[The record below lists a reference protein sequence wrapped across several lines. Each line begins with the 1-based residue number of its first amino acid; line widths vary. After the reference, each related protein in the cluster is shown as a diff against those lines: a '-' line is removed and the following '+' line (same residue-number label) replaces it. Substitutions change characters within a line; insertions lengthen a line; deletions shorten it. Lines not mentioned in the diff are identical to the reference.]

1 MVSKDYLKEYNRVRR
16 LYKSYQK
23 RGYDIG
29 FELPSKV
36 KKPTKSSIRRL
47 KNITPDYIIR
57 NSTYKLSTGEVIPG
71 IVRRGQERRA
81 AGKKSAIKKTLGKV
95 AKLAEL
101 PQEENLILSKMQQV
115 IESWSAQLDWSSGK
129 SARTLD
135 KIKQQDVDTIKTMLE
150 GAIQQYGEK
159 AVLNNIKKNSKQIS
173 DILERALYGG
183 YTSNRNTFDN
193 ARQQMDHD
201 FVTFAELLKGE
212 PLTSDEVIKWT
223 DLMEEQDF
231 YR

>member
-23 RGYDIG
+23 KGYDIG
-29 FELPSKV
+29 FKLPSKV
-36 KKPTKSSIRRL
+36 KKPTEASIKKL
-47 KNITPDYIIR
+47 KNITSDYIIR
-57 NSTYKLSTGEVIPG
+57 NSTYKLSSGEIIPG
-71 IVRRGQERRA
+71 MIRRGQERRA
-81 AGKKSAIKKTLGKV
+81 AGKKAAIKRSLGKV
-95 AKLAEL
+95 ARAVEL
-101 PQEENLILSKMQQV
+101 PKEENLILSKIQQ
-115 IESWSAQLDWSSGK
+115 IIDSWDTQINWSDNLAG
-129 SARTLD
+129 
-135 KIKQQDVDTIKTMLE
+135 IKKQDVNTIKTMLN

-183 YTSNRNTFDN
+183 YTSNKKTFESG
-193 ARQQMDHD
+193 RQQMDHD

-223 DLMEEQDF
+223 DLMEEQNF

>member
-29 FELPSKV
+29 FKLPSKV
-36 KKPTKSSIRRL
+36 KKPTEASIRKL

-57 NSTYKLSTGEVIPG
+57 KSTYKLSTGETIPG
-71 IVRRGQERRA
+71 KVRRGQELRSV
-81 AGKKSAIKKTLGKV
+81 GKKGAIKRSLAKV
-95 AKLAEL
+95 SKAQEL
-101 PQEENLILSKMQQV
+101 PEESDLILSKMQQ
-115 IESWSAQLDWSSGK
+115 IIDSWDTQLNWSDSLSA
-129 SARTLD
+129 
-135 KIKQQDVDTIKTMLE
+135 IKKQDVDTIKTMLH

-183 YTSNRNTFDN
+183 YTNNKKTFESG
-193 ARQQMDHD
+193 RQQMDHD

-223 DLMEEQDF
+223 DLMEEQNF